1 MNHTST
7 LNYRMFGNG
16 HPVVFLHGFLESISM
31 WDYLDLES
39 LGCQCILIDLPGHG
53 KSELLDDHEPSIQYF
68 ATEVALLLSELNIK
82 EYALVGH
89 SMGGYVALQL
99 LENNPD
105 AVNRLVLLNS
115 TYWADSEEKK
125 KDRVLVAE
133 LVQKSKSLFLKTA
146 IPNLFLNPKA
156 HESAVNELIEEA
168 MLQKSGVIAYAS
180 LAMRSRKDF
189 TQFAMNNSLKI
200 TLIQGEEDKIVLK
213 NLVEETNT
221 GNIPVYSLANCGHM
235 AHIEKSAVVIRAL
248 SIILQVSSGI

>member
-1 MNHTST
+1 MNHTSQ

-31 WDYLDLES
+31 WNYLELES

-68 ATEVALLLSELNIK
+68 ATEVALLLSELKIS
-82 EYALVGH
+82 EYAMVGH

-105 AVNRLVLLNS
+105 AVKQLVLLNS

-146 IPNLFLNPKA
+146 IPNLFLNPQI
-156 HESAVNELIEEA
+156 HQVAVNGLIEEA
-168 MLQKSGVIAYAS
+168 MQQKSGAIAYAS
-180 LAMRSRKDF
+180 LAMRCRKDF
-189 TQFAMNNSLKI
+189 TQFAMKNKAKI
-200 TLIQGEEDKIVLK
+200 AIIQGEEDKIVLK
-213 NLVEETNT
+213 KLVDETNT
-221 GNIPVYSLANCGHM
+221 ANIPVHTLENCGHM
-235 AHIEKSAVVIRAL
+235 AHIEKSAEVIRAL
-248 SIILQVSSGI
+248 SIILQFSSGI